1 LGDKALEMVGDDL
14 APISSAL
21 NPTDISV
28 DKGWCLDIDEGYHA
42 DIETNVTREFQKS
55 WHRTAP
61 TAPVREGKAVG
72 SSPIGASSRSLV
84 CEGPIDL
91 QPCKQSPTNSSH
103 SDDEAPEV
111 TESSFDLLENCS
123 GLEVSGCRNVAV
135 SQTSKLVRRL
145 FAAIILTFLLE
156 REQSTSKGNASQ
168 AEEPCEVHCLP
179 QESLMISDAITQET
193 TDRHNTSVGKN
204 LPCGFNAVGSAKRKS
219 SHDEDVSTGLR
230 RSERLTKRTRT

>member
-135 SQTSKLVRRL
+135 SQTK
-145 FAAIILTFLLE
+145 